1 MRYAWDGTMKS
12 TIPVRMVI
20 EINRNGYVAGELT
33 YTRTGSG
40 KPILLLGEVI
50 EDTPL
55 HLNLSE
61 FQPDGTVSGD
71 ISITVSGNGQAAG
84 TWSGGQKE
92 FSLKLDKCRTV
103 GFDGFDSKFIEAAPA
118 DFGASYEWDRT
129 TDPNR
134 PATGW
139 AGFTFDRDKVKYDF
153 SVCMPNFAMADGE
166 AVMTNPLTVKGEGFS
181 YEVTFYR
188 QFITVKTI
196 EQEFGVFGLG
206 ATLAGIYA
214 KTGKADVGSFYSRAY
229 IDGRN
234 GGDIDESMYL
244 PDEDNR
250 MFIENF
256 AWNNPQ
262 DASED
267 IDQDEFSA
275 LTFAR
280 IQGVYVN
287 DTQDIDCK
295 YRFFADGTLE
305 TGYDYSD
312 SFSCS
317 ARRADD
323 GDWIDLSDG
332 RSFRFEIT
340 PAGLNLEDGYLL
352 QLIKIDGNDPSY
364 SGLWPFC
371 SSRLLTEKFLEPF
384 DSQTLKKMR
393 NEVFAR
399 HSYSFSNPEL
409 KAYFLDQPWYL
420 VYANSSND
428 DLGLNEVEEAN
439 VALLK
444 KLESDPSR
452 NVVMAAGRD
461 FERLTYAEG
470 DKLRC
475 RVAVEGALTSGSKRI
490 PVRLLLEC
498 RKDGLIAGEMTYT
511 RTGSGKPVRVLGT
524 WCDHQT
530 PRGTIETYLTIKEY
544 QPDGQISGT
553 IEGQLLGDQI
563 VRGRWGDTYD
573 VVLDQ
578 KIAFPN
584 GKGGWFARPSREEL
598 NGFSCSYYLS
608 PEQEINISGRV
619 EIAEGNGFWDYET
632 KISHHLDGY
641 NEATFKG
648 KFDSFRIRTAGF
660 NENLEVNVFKDFVYV
675 RNLDRSNP
683 YGWFKGFYVR

>member
-92 FSLKLDKCRTV
+92 FALKLDKCRPV

-118 DFGASYEWDRT
+118 DFGASYAWDRT

-214 KTGKADVGSFYSRAY
+214 KTGNADVSSFYSRAY

-305 TGYDYSD
+305 TGYDY
-312 SFSCS
+312 
-317 ARRADD
+317 
-323 GDWIDLSDG
+323 
-332 RSFRFEIT
+332 
-340 PAGLNLEDGYLL
+340 
-352 QLIKIDGNDPSY
+352 
-364 SGLWPFC
+364 
-371 SSRLLTEKFLEPF
+371 
-384 DSQTLKKMR
+384 
-393 NEVFAR
+393 
-399 HSYSFSNPEL
+399 SYSFSNPEL

-511 RTGSGKPVRVLGT
+511 KTGSGKPVRVLGT

-660 NENLEVNVFKDFVYV
+660 NENLEVNVFKDFVHV